1 MQIWIHDKSMRK
13 VCALNNNIPGMLPY
27 SNSQW
32 HNYLEYST
40 STLDFTI
47 PKIVNG
53 KLHEDIKYIND
64 ALEENGNIIRLTK
77 QNKDVEVSY
86 TSNILNT
93 EIIITRNCSREL
105 KNMKD
110 LAKLL
115 TVLEKDAQDVEKKLI
130 DGLSTVQ

>member
-1 MQIWIHDKSMRK
+1 MNKTNLIDLLIDSS
-13 VCALNNNIPGMLPY
+13 VTI
-27 SNSQW
+27 
-32 HNYLEYST
+32 EYWQ
-40 STLDFTI
+40 D
-47 PKIVNG
+47 
-53 KLHEDIKYIND
+53 DIKYIND

-105 KNMKD
+105 KNIKD

-115 TVLEKDAQDVEKKLI
+115 TVLEKDAQEVEDRLTK
-130 DGLSTVQ
+130 GLSTVQ